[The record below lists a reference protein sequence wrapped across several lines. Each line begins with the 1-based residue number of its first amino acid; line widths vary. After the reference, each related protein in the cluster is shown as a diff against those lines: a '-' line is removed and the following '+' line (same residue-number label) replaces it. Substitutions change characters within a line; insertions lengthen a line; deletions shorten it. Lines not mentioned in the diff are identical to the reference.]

1 MPDNNDLEKR
11 ISDLQDK
18 IQLLQVEND
27 HLAERAEDTLL
38 LGLIAEKINTTEDI
52 EKVFELGLERI
63 SLLKDIPFCACCSL
77 KDGNLTCAKTFF
89 SFTNDTLQNDSIQ
102 LPEAITAKIGAGS
115 YLLHGEECRKA
126 GIFIPLQ
133 SSQYVPTSIFF
144 IPFESRYDSVN
155 LFFFAE
161 DENEDRLASLD
172 PLLHRIIEMIAS
184 RVDNLFLMN
193 KLKKLNRELDQKVE
207 SRTKELLEANQDLQ
221 QQINERQ
228 QAEDSLRESE
238 EHYRSLVENIDL
250 GVTLIDADH
259 RIVMVNKAQ
268 GRMFNRSPASFIGKN
283 CYKEFEKRDRIC
295 PHCPGVEAMSTGQPK
310 EIETEG
316 ILDDGSQLT
325 VKIRAFP
332 VFGKD
337 GKSEGFIEVVE
348 DITRS
353 KHLMQE
359 IEKALKLESIGIF
372 AGGIAHDFNNLLTAI
387 LGNVSLA
394 KAMLK
399 PENPAYNKLTKTEK
413 ASLRAKDLTQ
423 QLLTFS
429 KGGAPHKVTTSVKE
443 IVEESASF
451 ALSGA
456 KVKCAF
462 SWPENLWSV
471 EGDKGQIGQVI
482 QNLVS
487 NADQAM
493 PEGGV
498 IKIWAEN
505 TIIGDV
511 AELPL
516 PGGRYIK
523 ISIRDMGKGIPK
535 EYLSKIFDPYFT
547 TKQRGSGLGLAVCY
561 SVIKS
566 HHGLIT
572 VESEFGISTT
582 FHIYLPASEKGA
594 EIETEESETI
604 RGEGTI
610 LVMDDEE
617 MVREVLSD
625 MLDFLGYQVELTTDG
640 AEAIGLYQ
648 KAQQAGRQYDAVI
661 MDLTV
666 PGGMG
671 GKEAIRKLLELD
683 PGAKV
688 IVSSGYGNDPIM
700 AEYAQYGFS
709 GVVSK
714 PFKIETLSSVLHGV
728 ITQFT

>member
-1 MPDNNDLEKR
+1 
-11 ISDLQDK
+11 
-18 IQLLQVEND
+18 
-27 HLAERAEDTLL
+27 
-38 LGLIAEKINTTEDI
+38 
-52 EKVFELGLERI
+52 
-63 SLLKDIPFCACCSL
+63 
-77 KDGNLTCAKTFF
+77 
-89 SFTNDTLQNDSIQ
+89 
-102 LPEAITAKIGAGS
+102 
-115 YLLHGEECRKA
+115 
-126 GIFIPLQ
+126 
-133 SSQYVPTSIFF
+133 
-144 IPFESRYDSVN
+144 
-155 LFFFAE
+155 
-161 DENEDRLASLD
+161 
-172 PLLHRIIEMIAS
+172 
-184 RVDNLFLMN
+184 
-193 KLKKLNRELDQKVE
+193 
-207 SRTKELLEANQDLQ
+207 
-221 QQINERQ
+221 
-228 QAEDSLRESE
+228 
-238 EHYRSLVENIDL
+238 
-250 GVTLIDADH
+250 
-259 RIVMVNKAQ
+259 
-268 GRMFNRSPASFIGKN
+268 
-283 CYKEFEKRDRIC
+283 
-295 PHCPGVEAMSTGQPK
+295 CPGVEAISTGQPK
-310 EIETEG
+310 EVETVG
-316 ILDDGSQLT
+316 ILDDGSQIT

-337 GKSEGFIEVVE
+337 GESEGFIEVVE

-359 IEKALKLESIGIF
+359 VEKALKLESIGIF

-394 KAMLK
+394 KVMLK
-399 PENPAYNKLTKTEK
+399 PEDPAYDKLTATEK
-413 ASLRAKDLTQ
+413 ASLRARDLTQ

-456 KVKCAF
+456 KAKCKF
-462 SWPENLWSV
+462 SWPENLWPV

-511 AELPL
+511 TELPL

-523 ISIRDMGKGIPK
+523 ISIRDMGKGIPE

-572 VESEFGISTT
+572 VESEFGIGAT
-582 FHIYLPASEKGA
+582 FYIYLPASEKA
-594 EIETEESETI
+594 ADIETEENKTI
-604 RGEGTI
+604 GGEGTI

-617 MVREVLSD
+617 MVREVLSG
-625 MLDFLGYQVELTTDG
+625 MLDFLGYQVELAADG
-640 AEAIGLYQ
+640 AEAVDLYQ
-648 KAQQAGRQYDAVI
+648 KAQQTGGHYDAVI

-671 GKEAIRKLLELD
+671 GKEATRKLLELD

-714 PFKIETLSSVLHGV
+714 PFIVETLSSTLHAV
-728 ITQFT
+728 ITQST

>member
-77 KDGNLTCAKTFF
+77 KDGNLTCSKTFF

-325 VKIRAFP
+325 VKIKAFP

-456 KVKCAF
+456 KAKCAF
-462 SWPENLWSV
+462 SWPGNLWSV

-523 ISIRDMGKGIPK
+523 ISIRDMGKGIPE